1 MTKFIYKMQSLL
13 NIKEK
18 LEDQAKTA
26 FGLAKAVLNEEEE
39 KLAEF
44 LKKKNLYIEQKR
56 ETMASISPN
65 MSEGKSVKQQLI
77 SLNQLENAIKTME
90 FRIAEQILV
99 VKQAEKNVQLAQ
111 AKLENAMKERK
122 IQEKL
127 REHALEEFLKE
138 MEAADQQEIN
148 ELVTFRFGKAKERE
162 N

>member
-1 MTKFIYKMQSLL
+1 MAKFIYKMQSLL

-18 LEDQAKTA
+18 LEEQAKTA
-26 FGLAKAVLNEEEE
+26 YGLAKAALNEEEA
-39 KLAEF
+39 KLAE
-44 LKKKNLYIEQKR
+44 LIARKNQYVEKKRQEMS
-56 ETMASISPN
+56 TSIN
-65 MSEGKSVKQQLI
+65 VHELT
-77 SLNQLENAIKTME
+77 QLEHAIKSME
-90 FRIAEQILV
+90 YRIAEQILV
-99 VKQAEKNVQLAQ
+99 VRQAEKNVQLAQ

-162 N
+162 E

>member
-1 MTKFIYKMQSLL
+1 MAKFVYKMQSLL

-26 FGLAKAVLNEEEE
+26 YGLARAALNEEEA
-39 KLAEF
+39 KLEQ
-44 LKKKNLYIEQKR
+44 LKSQKKQYIEEKRQKMQSSINVLELTR
-56 ETMASISPN
+56 LEHAVKSLEYSIS
-65 MSEGKSVKQQLI
+65 
-77 SLNQLENAIKTME
+77 
-90 FRIAEQILV
+90 EQILV

-127 REHALEEFLKE
+127 KEHALEEFKIE

-148 ELVTFRFGKAKERE
+148 ELVTFRFGKTKERE
-162 N
+162 E